1 VEQALDFWLGSW
13 SCTWEGGHGTNLVTR
28 ELGDRVIV
36 ERFEAIA
43 PDQFSGMSV
52 SVFDPQAGW
61 RQTWV
66 DANGSYWNFVG
77 EAAGDSFTF
86 RTPEPVD
93 AERVFKRMVFSNI
106 EDDGFHWRW
115 EASVDGV
122 AWTERW
128 AIDYRR
134 ASIVPD

>member
-13 SCTWEGGHGTNLVTR
+13 SCTWDGGYGTNLVTR
-28 ELGDRVIV
+28 ELRDRVIV

-43 PDQFSGMSV
+43 PDPFTGLSV
-52 SVFDPQAGW
+52 SVFDPKAGW

-66 DANGSYWNFVG
+66 DTNGGSWHFVG
-77 EAAGDSFTF
+77 EAGDGSFTF

-93 AERVFKRMVFSNI
+93 TERVFKRMVFSNI
-106 EDDGFHWRW
+106 EDDTFHWRW
-115 EASVDGV
+115 EASADGV
-122 AWTERW
+122 AWMERW

-134 ASIVPD
+134 A